1 MESVLLAFL
10 HLFQG
15 LISKYVQILRY
26 WELTF
31 QPINEGAEDLIQ
43 PKAHSHLLHFHCCH
57 CHKTSG
63 QYLRIKESI
72 IIGLM
77 ENWDPD
83 SLSDA

>member
-15 LISKYVQILRY
+15 LISKYIQILRY

-43 PKAHSHLLHFHCCH
+43 PKAHSHLLPFHCCH
-57 CHKTSG
+57 CHKSSR